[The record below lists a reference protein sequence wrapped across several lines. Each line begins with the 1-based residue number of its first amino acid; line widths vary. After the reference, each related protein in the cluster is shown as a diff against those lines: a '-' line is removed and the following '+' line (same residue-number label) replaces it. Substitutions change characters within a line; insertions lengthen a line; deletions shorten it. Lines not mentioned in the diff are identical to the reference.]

1 MAKETIKEINGLPD
15 YYVSNLGIVYS
26 TKKSPRYNPKGEMRI
41 LRPRTHPSGYLYIG
55 CFIGKGKTKK
65 RLWRRVHR
73 VVAQTF
79 IGKIPKGMEIN
90 HLDGD
95 KHNNNLSNLE
105 VVSRQQN
112 ITHYHTILK
121 PNKNVHN

>member
-1 MAKETIKEINGLPD
+1 M
-15 YYVSNLGIVYS
+15 
-26 TKKSPRYNPKGEMRI
+26 
-41 LRPRTHPSGYLYIG
+41 
-55 CFIGKGKTKK
+55 FIGKGKTKK

-90 HLDGD
+90 HVNGN
-95 KHNNNLSNLE
+95 KHCNSVDNLE
-105 VVSRQQN
+105 IVSRQQN

-121 PNKNVHN
+121 PQKNA

>member
-1 MAKETIKEINGLPD
+1 MAKIEIKEINGLPD
-15 YYVSNLGIVYS
+15 YWISNEGIVYS
-26 TKKSPRYNPKGEMRI
+26 TKISPRYNPKGVMRV

-55 CFIGKGKTKK
+55 CFKGKGPNKV

-79 IGKIPKGMEIN
+79 IGKIPKGKEIN

-95 KHNNNLSNLE
+95 KHNNNINNLE
-105 VVSRQQN
+105 IVTRQQN
-112 ITHYHTILK
+112 ITHYHTVTK
-121 PNKNVHN
+121 PKRNVHN

>member
-1 MAKETIKEINGLPD
+1 MAKEIIKDIDGMPD
-15 YYVSNLGIVYS
+15 YYISNLGIAYS
-26 TKKSPRYNPKGEMRI
+26 TKVSPRYNPKGEMRV

-79 IGKIPKGMEIN
+79 LGKIAKGKEVN

-105 VVSRQQN
+105 IVSRQQN

-121 PNKNVHN
+121 PQKNA